1 MATTKKALDFARD
14 LMDVWAKEVA
24 STLPIITETFDASG
38 NPVITLSADSSPA
51 KGEKVV
57 VVLIK
62 PYTTGTSYDC
72 LGLAAPAY
80 TPHIIQICTEANYA
94 GATDNQADILTPVEL
109 LPVLAEVCKR
119 GTIVEWHVTDNGT
132 VPSEAAITAGTKL
145 VATYRDLYWTIQKA
159 Q

>member
-24 STLPIITETFDASG
+24 STLPVITETFDASG
-38 NPVITLSADSSPA
+38 NPVITLCQDSAPA
-51 KGEKVV
+51 TGDKVV

-72 LGLAAPAY
+72 LGLTASAY
-80 TPHIIQICTEANYA
+80 TPHIIQICTEANKSDGA
-94 GATDNQADILTPVEL
+94 GADILSPVEL

-145 VATYRDLYWTIQKA
+145 VATYQDLYWTIQKA